1 MKLDLVYHTPDV
13 ESLIATA
20 MLTTTSGARPSILYN
35 RLIEKK
41 RRVAEVV
48 GRIEAQHGSTLEHNR
63 LVWLLEAAEGEVI
76 DLALRSRFLA
86 ITRLGDDRWL
96 LSANLRTVVELAV
109 EDDPFA
115 KSLAA
120 SIQEVAPNL
129 NFSSSG
135 SGA

>member
-1 MKLDLVYHTPDV
+1 LKLDLVYHTPDV

-41 RRVAEVV
+41 RRVAV
-48 GRIEAQHGSTLEHNR
+48 
-63 LVWLLEAAEGEVI
+63 VWLLEAAEGEVI

>member
-120 SIQEVAPNL
+120 SIHEVAPNL

>member
-48 GRIEAQHGSTLEHNR
+48 GRLEAQHGSTLEHNR

>member
-1 MKLDLVYHTPDV
+1 MKQDLIYHTPNV
-13 ESLIATA
+13 ETLIATA
-20 MLTTTSGARPSILYN
+20 MLTTTSGAKPSTLFN
-35 RLIEKK
+35 RLKEKK
-41 RRVAEVV
+41 ERVADVL
-48 GRIEAQHGSTLEHNR
+48 GRLEAQHGSILEHNR
-63 LVWLLEAAEGEVI
+63 LVWLLEAAEGEVL

>member
-48 GRIEAQHGSTLEHNR
+48 GRLEAQHGSTLEHNR
-63 LVWLLEAAEGEVI
+63 LVWLLEAAEGEVLEI
-76 DLALRSRFLA
+76 SLQSRFFTL
-86 ITRLGDDRWL
+86 TELGDDRWL
-96 LSANLRTVVELAV
+96 LSANLRTVVELAG
-109 EDDPFA
+109 DDDTFA
-115 KSLAA
+115 RSLAE

-129 NFSSSG
+129 NVSSSG